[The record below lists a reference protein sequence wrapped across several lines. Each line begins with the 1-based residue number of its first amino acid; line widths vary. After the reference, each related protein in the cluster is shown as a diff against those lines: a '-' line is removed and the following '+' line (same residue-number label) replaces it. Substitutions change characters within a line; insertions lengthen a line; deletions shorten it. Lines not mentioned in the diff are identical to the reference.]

1 MRPRILR
8 AFGARIG
15 ERVTICTPFILM
27 NADDG
32 FKRLEIGEDCYI
44 GPGSLFD
51 LEQAISVGR
60 RVTIAMKCT
69 ITTHINVGRSR
80 LSAIYP
86 ERKRPV
92 RIDDD
97 AYLGACVTVLDG
109 LRIGSCA
116 LVAAGAV
123 VTHDVAPRVAV
134 GGIPARE
141 LKRLDLG
148 E

>member
-1 MRPRILR
+1 
-8 AFGARIG
+8 
-15 ERVTICTPFILM
+15 M

-32 FKRLEIGEDCYI
+32 FDRLEIDDDCYI

-51 LEQAISVGR
+51 LEQSISLGR

-69 ITTHINVGRSR
+69 ITTHINVGKSG
-80 LSAIYP
+80 LSKIYP

-97 AYLGACVTVLDG
+97 AYLGAGVTVLDG
-109 LRIGSCA
+109 LRIGDSA

-123 VTHDVAPRVAV
+123 VTRDVESRTAV
-134 GGIPARE
+134 GGVPARE
-141 LKRLDLG
+141 LKHLS